1 MYRKVGSA
9 TCFAPARCTWCAAC
23 IPASAEFTWTLLV
36 PVRIASSTCFG
47 YVRKGLFAASGRTR
61 SAPFRSEL
69 FTPRPS
75 PSHHLAVHDAGPVVE
90 MSIKVIYFP
99 VRGRAEAT
107 RLALAFTGTAFE
119 DIRLPGP
126 ELFAAYKEKAPFGQL
141 PLLEVDGKIL
151 AQSGS
156 QLRYVA
162 RTCGGGVL
170 CPADAFEAAVA
181 GSICDQMSDVGGAIY
196 AGGALYGSGSDEAA
210 KAKAVEELKSVKLPK
225 MLAGVIAYLGDKKFF
240 GGLSPAD
247 STSMAAGG
255 TAPLLA

>member
-1 MYRKVGSA
+1 
-9 TCFAPARCTWCAAC
+9 
-23 IPASAEFTWTLLV
+23 
-36 PVRIASSTCFG
+36 
-47 YVRKGLFAASGRTR
+47 
-61 SAPFRSEL
+61 
-69 FTPRPS
+69 
-75 PSHHLAVHDAGPVVE
+75 

-126 ELFAAYKEKAPFGQL
+126 ELFAAYKEKAPFGQF

-170 CPADAFEAAVA
+170 CPTDSFEAAVA
-181 GSICDQMSDVGGAIY
+181 GSVCDQMSDVGGAIY
-196 AGGALYGSGSDEAA
+196 GAFFGSGSDEAA

-240 GGLSPAD
+240 GGDKPHMADFAVSSVIEGAEEKYGLDLSAYP
-247 STSMAAGG
+247 TLVKHAAAVRDLPELAAYFAKRAEVEA
-255 TAPLLA
+255 TA